1 MFQEAANFK
10 LYVDKTDMIA
20 YMNTVLSTPK
30 KYVCVSRPRRFGKSL
45 TAKMLS
51 AYYDR
56 SCDSSKIFSSLKI
69 GQEPLFRKH
78 MNQYD
83 VLFFNM
89 QQFLSRAGTTE
100 KMLPY
105 LQYAVLKDLR
115 TAYGDYIDPEEV
127 QLVTALE
134 SIFSQTQ
141 RGFVFIIDEWDCIF
155 REKQKDIQAQKEYLD
170 FLRDLLKDQA
180 YVKLAYMTGILPIKK
195 YGTHSA
201 LNMFDEYSMI
211 EPKVLAEYIGFTGQE
226 VEALCEEYKIDT
238 DEMKRWYDGYVFHA
252 DLHIYSPKSVVD
264 AIWYKTFHS
273 YWNGTETYEAL
284 KVYIELSLDGLQD
297 AIIAMLGGERCKID
311 AGAFQNDMTTFK
323 NKDDVLTLLV
333 HLGYL
338 AYDVDTKEVS
348 IPNDEVRGEF
358 VRAIEKTGWS
368 ETIHSLQA
376 SEKLL

>member
-1 MFQEAANFK
+1 MFIEWESERGRAFVGIYLNPGNMMFQEAANFK

-20 YMNTVLSTPK
+20 YMNTVLNTPK

-56 SCDSSKIFSSLKI
+56 SCDSSEIFSSLKI

-89 QQFLSRAGTTE
+89 QQFLSRTSTTE

-105 LQYAVLKDLR
+105 LQYAMLKDLR

-155 REKQKDIQAQKEYLD
+155 REKQKDIQAQKD
-170 FLRDLLKDQA
+170 
-180 YVKLAYMTGILPIKK
+180 
-195 YGTHSA
+195 
-201 LNMFDEYSMI
+201 
-211 EPKVLAEYIGFTGQE
+211 
-226 VEALCEEYKIDT
+226 
-238 DEMKRWYDGYVFHA
+238 
-252 DLHIYSPKSVVD
+252 
-264 AIWYKTFHS
+264 IWIF
-273 YWNGTETYEAL
+273 
-284 KVYIELSLDGLQD
+284 
-297 AIIAMLGGERCKID
+297 
-311 AGAFQNDMTTFK
+311 
-323 NKDDVLTLLV
+323 
-333 HLGYL
+333 
-338 AYDVDTKEVS
+338 
-348 IPNDEVRGEF
+348 
-358 VRAIEKTGWS
+358 
-368 ETIHSLQA
+368 
-376 SEKLL
+376 